1 MFFYSDIAPESG
13 GTQIMVD
20 SVGVTARVLAQYPR
34 GLHPD
39 SVQGYINP
47 HMIRE
52 CKEFAELTGEAGD
65 MAIIHPY
72 MVHRVAANP
81 SGRARFAQFPS
92 IQLSAPMKFARDDHK
107 YSQTELVVL
116 KELGMDRFEF
126 ATEEDYLRYPRADVT
141 PPPSRTE
148 EEKLAIGKELY
159 EEQQRMAAVEPEW
172 AQQLWT
178 KRAKM

>member
-1 MFFYSDIAPESG
+1 MRFSW
-13 GTQIMVD
+13 
-20 SVGVTARVLAQYPR
+20 VGIGDTAGAF
-34 GLHPD
+34 
-39 SVQGYINP
+39 I
-47 HMIRE
+47 
-52 CKEFAELTGEAGD
+52 FW
-65 MAIIHPY
+65 
-72 MVHRVAANP
+72 
-81 SGRARFAQFPS
+81 
-92 IQLSAPMKFARDDHK
+92 
-107 YSQTELVVL
+107 
-116 KELGMDRFEF
+116 DRFEF

>member
-1 MFFYSDIAPESG
+1 MATSTSERSHDADRGIGSA
-13 GTQIMVD
+13 
-20 SVGVTARVLAQYPR
+20 AAQ
-34 GLHPD
+34 
-39 SVQGYINP
+39 
-47 HMIRE
+47 
-52 CKEFAELTGEAGD
+52 
-65 MAIIHPY
+65 
-72 MVHRVAANP
+72 
-81 SGRARFAQFPS
+81 
-92 IQLSAPMKFARDDHK
+92 
-107 YSQTELVVL
+107 
-116 KELGMDRFEF
+116 GMDRFEF